1 MEFEFIEEVY
11 HYKMVREIARGGM
24 GAVYEAQLYGSE
36 GFRKKVALKLILEK
50 MLHEDELEEMF
61 IGEAKLVANLIHPN
75 ITQVYQL
82 GKIKDTYYIAM
93 EFINGYNLEEFFLE
107 HERRGEKVSVEMT
120 CFIVSRVC
128 RGLAYAHQKLDD
140 NGVSMN
146 IVHRDVS
153 LKNIMI
159 TIEGEVKVTDFGIA
173 KANHFF
179 KDHEGEIIMGK
190 AEYMSPEQAQY
201 KKTDGRSD
209 LFSLGIVFYE
219 LLTGIN
225 PFYDDD
231 IQQTL
236 KNVISN
242 EPPPPSKYNKNIPP
256 EIDAIVLKSLKKD
269 LSERYQNGQEM
280 LFALEYYMYHDR
292 YGPTCETLAEYLKKL
307 FKAKEKPKAVE
318 IAPIVDTGS
327 STATIRT
334 RLKTDD
340 IKRPE

>member
-1 MEFEFIEEVY
+1 MDFEFIEETY
-11 HYKMVREIARGGM
+11 RYKLVREIARGGM
-24 GAVYEAQLYGSE
+24 GAVYEAQLQGAE

-93 EFINGYNLEEFFLE
+93 EFINGYNLEEFFLQ
-107 HERRGEKVSVEMT
+107 HEEKGEKISVEMV

-140 NGVSMN
+140 SGAPMN

-153 LKNIMI
+153 LKNVMI

-179 KDHEGEIIMGK
+179 KDNEGEVIMGK

-201 KKTDGRSD
+201 KRTDGRSD

-236 KNVISN
+236 KNVISF
-242 EPPPPSKYNKNIPP
+242 EVAPPSKYNKNIPP
-256 EIDAIVLKSLKKD
+256 DIDKIVLKALKKELPD
-269 LSERYQNGQEM
+269 RYQSGQEM

-292 YGPTCETLAEYLKKL
+292 YGPTCETLAEYLKKV
-307 FKAKEKPKAVE
+307 FGKKKVE
-318 IAPIVDTGS
+318 VVKGPESKVVGER
-327 STATIRT
+327 STSTIRT
-334 RLKTDD
+334 KLKTDD
-340 IKRPE
+340 SKLSE

>member
-1 MEFEFIEEVY
+1 MDIEYIEENY
-11 HYKMVREIARGGM
+11 RYKMIREIARGGM
-24 GAVYEAQLYGSE
+24 GAVYEAELMGAE

-107 HERRGEKVSVEMT
+107 HEEKGEKISVEMV

-140 NGVSMN
+140 KGLPMN

-153 LKNIMI
+153 LKNVMI

-179 KDHEGEIIMGK
+179 KDHEGEVIMGK

-209 LFSLGIVFYE
+209 LFSVGILFYE

-231 IQQTL
+231 IQKTL
-236 KNVISN
+236 KNVTTFEVS
-242 EPPPPSKYNKNIPP
+242 PPSKYNPNIPP
-256 EIDAIVLKSLKKD
+256 EIDKIVLKALKKD
-269 LSERYQNGQEM
+269 LKERYQNGQEM

-292 YGPTCETLAEYLKKL
+292 YGPTCETLAEYLKKI
-307 FKAKEKPKAVE
+307 FNRKSVPKKEEVDPAM
-318 IAPIVDTGS
+318 IARM
-327 STATIRT
+327 STSTIRT
-334 RLKTDD
+334 KLKTDD
-340 IKRPE
+340 PKSSE